1 MGAET
6 PTHDIYEDSDDGR
19 VEPADDDVSSDPVD
33 EGVTPE
39 AIGGYIAT
47 EVILPLG
54 NSHVTGKVQRR
65 KRNRGDN
72 LNGSANINSIL
83 DSRTYEV

>member
-19 VEPADDDVSSDPVD
+19 VELADDDVSSDPVD
-33 EGVTPE
+33 KGVTPE

-47 EVILPLG
+47 EVILPFG